1 MTNGSADPSAHDPL
15 RTESELLAE
24 LNRLR
29 VRAARSRGKARLSLQ
44 DLATATGVPR
54 SSLANYLN
62 GHSAMP
68 MDVLDRLLLALGVT
82 PTEAGVWATRWERA
96 VGERLAPGGAPRAA
110 TSPAAPGPEPPAAD
124 PTPGDGPQAQ
134 SAADQSG
141 PALPVPAQLPP
152 TLGAFSG
159 RQDVLAQ
166 LDGLLADADADPAAP
181 VIAVVTG
188 TAGVGKTTLATY
200 WAQRVRDRF
209 PDGQLHVD
217 LRGFDPRKPPVPP
230 AEAVRGFLDAFE
242 VPRHRVPTGPD
253 AQAALLRSL
262 LTGRRVLLVLDNAR
276 DADQVRPLLPGASGC
291 LVLVT
296 SRGQLP
302 GLVAVEGARPVPVE
316 LLGPAESRALLAA
329 RLGSGRVD
337 AEPGAVD
344 EIVGRCAGLPLAL
357 AVVAARAA
365 AHPRFPLAT
374 ISAEL
379 REAPRRLDPLAGTDP
394 GIDVRAVLSWSYA
407 LLGTPA
413 ARLFRLLGLSPGPD
427 VGTAAVASLAGTS
440 VAEVRPP
447 LAELVG
453 AHLVTEHRPGRF
465 TCHDLLRAYARELAD
480 AGPATDRAAATR
492 RMLDHYLHTAHA
504 AEGFLAPPRGPIA
517 LADPAPGVAPERVDG
532 RAAALAWFA
541 AEHRGLV
548 AAVEHAAGTGHDTH
562 AWQLAAACVSFF
574 DLRGH
579 WADWTATQQIALR
592 AARRLGDRG
601 AEAHAHRFLGGAAT
615 RLGRILDA
623 RAHQSRALVL
633 FESLDD
639 RINQAF
645 THRSLGWIAE
655 RSDDHRTALGH
666 DLRALELFRHAGH
679 RGGEAASLNSVGWC
693 HAQLGDHRRA
703 IADCEQALALLDEL
717 GDLDGVA
724 MTLDSLGYVHRLLG
738 EHARAAELYR
748 RARGLFAALGDR
760 HGEAEAGANLGDT
773 LCEAGD
779 HEGAAAA
786 WRQALA
792 ILDDLGDPKADGV
805 RASLDAVICAE
816 LDPDGPGTP
825 RR

>member
-1 MTNGSADPSAHDPL
+1 MNSFDPSRSAPAETPQD
-15 RTESELLAE
+15 LLAE

-29 VRAARSRGKARLSLQ
+29 VRAARRRGKARLSLQ
-44 DLATATGVPR
+44 DLAAATGVPK

-62 GHSAMP
+62 GRTTMP
-68 MDVLDRLLLALGVT
+68 LDVLDRLLLALGVS
-82 PTEAGVWATRWERA
+82 PVESGAWATRWEQA
-96 VGERLAPGGAPRAA
+96 TGDRLRSAPAG
-110 TSPAAPGPEPPAAD
+110 EPPAL
-124 PTPGDGPQAQ
+124 PER
-134 SAADQSG
+134 
-141 PALPVPAQLPP
+141 ALPVPAQLPP
-152 TLGAFSG
+152 ATSVFTG
-159 RQDVLAQ
+159 RGDALAA
-166 LDGLLADADADPAAP
+166 LDALLTEVDANSPAL

-329 RLGSGRVD
+329 RLGSGRVA

-374 ISAEL
+374 IAAEL
-379 REAPRRLDPLAGTDP
+379 RDAPRRLDPLAGTDP

-413 ARLFRLLGLSPGPD
+413 ARLFRLLGLAPGPD
-427 VGTAAVASLAGTS
+427 LGAAVVASLAGTS

-541 AEHRGLV
+541 AEHRCLV

-592 AARRLGDRG
+592 AARRLGDRS
-601 AEAHAHRFLGGAAT
+601 AEAHVHRFLGGAAT

-633 FESLDD
+633 FEALDD

-655 RSDDHRTALGH
+655 RSGDHRTALGH

-679 RGGEAASLNSVGWC
+679 RGGEAAALNSVGWC

-779 HEGAAAA
+779 PEGAAAA